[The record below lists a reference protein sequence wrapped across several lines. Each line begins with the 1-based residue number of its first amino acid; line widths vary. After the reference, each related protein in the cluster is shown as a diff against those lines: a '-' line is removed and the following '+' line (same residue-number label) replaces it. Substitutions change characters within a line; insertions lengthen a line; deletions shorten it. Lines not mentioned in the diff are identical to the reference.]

1 MTTGI
6 PASQIS
12 RRPNVLERDV
22 DEMLTRRL
30 KSDPTFGRSLVHAIA
45 TKLGASLIYEK
56 LGVDRQVR
64 HEGANGTIDLLIRL
78 FATASGETG
87 RILIENKLDSSFTP
101 NQPERYASSA
111 VAMSRAGRPAVPI
124 ICAPAEY
131 IKRSKYLGPF
141 KAPIAYEEIAN
152 WLDGEDRALIEA
164 AILRFSMPY
173 EPDPVPEVRDFHEGY
188 ERLVRELA
196 PELIVKPNPNTSGE
210 RPEASRTI
218 YFIAKQS
225 LPNYDFLPTQRFSH
239 QCWDSS
245 AASPSV
251 KVMFDGWAAEETL
264 LRRVGSEALGN
275 TGLYLR
281 KAGRS
286 LGLVKDTPR
295 MDNKRPV
302 SAQMEAVVMGIRAAA
317 TLRAWMC
324 ANEATLR
331 EWASAVVQCRR

>member
-1 MTTGI
+1 M
-6 PASQIS
+6 A

-22 DEMLTRRL
+22 DEILARRI
-30 KSDPTFGRSLVHAIA
+30 KGDPMFGRSLIHAVM
-45 TKLGASLIYEK
+45 TKVGAPFVYEK
-56 LGVDRQVR
+56 VGVDRQVR
-64 HEGANGTIDLLIRL
+64 HEGANGTIDLLVRL
-78 FATASGETG
+78 FTAVSGETG

-111 VAMSRAGRPAVPI
+111 VAMCRAGRVAVPI

-141 KAPIAYEEIAN
+141 KAHITYEEVAC
-152 WLDGEDRALIEA
+152 WLDGEDLELVQA

-173 EPDPVPEVRDFHEGY
+173 EPDPVPEVRNFHEGY

-196 PELIVKPNPNTSGE
+196 PELVVKPNPNPDGE
-210 RPEASRTI
+210 RPGASRTI
-218 YFIAKQS
+218 YFVVKKS
-225 LPNYDFLPTQRFSH
+225 LPNYEFLPTLRFSH

-245 AASPSV
+245 ASSASV
-251 KVMFDGWAAEETL
+251 KIMFDGWAAEEVL
-264 LRRVGSEALGN
+264 LRRVASATLGN
-275 TGLYLR
+275 TELYLR

-302 SAQMEAVVMGIRAAA
+302 SVQIDAVVMGIQSCRNAQG
-317 TLRAWMC
+317 L
-324 ANEATLR
+324 
-331 EWASAVVQCRR
+331 AVCP

>member
-1 MTTGI
+1 MTI
-6 PASQIS
+6 RISANQIS

-22 DEMLTRRL
+22 DAMLAARL
-30 KSDPTFGRSLVHAIA
+30 KSDPTFGRSLVHAIN
-45 TKLGASLIYEK
+45 TKLGAPLIYEK

-64 HEGANGTIDLLIRL
+64 HEGANGTIDVLIRL
-78 FATASGETG
+78 FVTASGETG

-124 ICAPAEY
+124 ICAPTEY

-141 KAPIAYEEIAN
+141 EAAIAYEEIAS
-152 WLDGEDRALIEA
+152 WLDGEDQALIEA

-196 PELIVKPNPNTSGE
+196 PELVVKPNPNTSGE
-210 RPEASRTI
+210 RPEDSHTI
-218 YFIAKQS
+218 YFITRKT
-225 LPNYDFLPTQRFSH
+225 LPKFDFLPTFRFSH
-239 QCWDSS
+239 QCRDSS
-245 AASPSV
+245 APSASV
-251 KVMFDGWAAEETL
+251 KVMFNGWAAHETL
-264 LRRVGSEALGN
+264 LRHVSAASLGN

-317 TLRAWMC
+317 MLRAWMC